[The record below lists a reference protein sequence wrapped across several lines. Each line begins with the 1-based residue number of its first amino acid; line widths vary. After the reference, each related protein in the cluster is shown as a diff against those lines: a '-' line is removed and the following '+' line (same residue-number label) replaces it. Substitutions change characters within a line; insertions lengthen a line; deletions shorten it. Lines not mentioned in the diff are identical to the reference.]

1 MKRKIL
7 FVVPFYLGRSPSQR
21 YRIEWYI
28 QYFEKN
34 GYQCD
39 FSYLLS
45 PRTDKF
51 FYSKRYTFLKFLLI
65 FKFFFIRIKDVFRA
79 KKYNL
84 VFVQREACFLG
95 FSFFEK
101 LLAKRP
107 KLIFDFDDAIWLP
120 NVSDANKKWE
130 WLKNYK
136 KTEKIISYAHHVIAG
151 NQYLANYAKNFTT
164 NISIIPTTIDTDIY
178 KIPKKRSNDKILIG
192 WSGSPTTIQ
201 HFRYGEPF
209 LKAIQKKYPNK
220 IEFKLIGDASYYNKE
235 LNIQGIAWSKEKEV
249 SELSDLDI
257 GIMPLPDDKWTKGK
271 CGLKGLQYMALEI
284 PTIMSP
290 VGVNTEIIQDSEN
303 GFLASSKKE
312 WIEKLSLLIENKE
325 LRKKIG
331 IKGRETVEQKY
342 SVQSQKDKYLEIFN
356 QVCS

>member
-28 QYFEKN
+28 KYFEEN

-39 FSYLLS
+39 FSYLLTPS
-45 PRTDKF
+45 LDKI
-51 FYSKRYTFLKFLLI
+51 FYDKRYVFLKFLLV
-65 FKFFFIRIKDVFRA
+65 FRFLFIRIRDVFRA
-79 KKYNL
+79 KNYNL
-84 VFVQREACFLG
+84 IFVQREACFLG

-101 LLAKRP
+101 KLAKRS
-107 KLIFDFDDAIWLP
+107 KMIFDFDDAIWLP
-120 NVSDANKKWE
+120 NVSEANKKWE

-151 NQYLANYAKNFTT
+151 NQYLADYAKKFNTK
-164 NISIIPTTIDTDIY
+164 ISIIPTTIDLNFYQIKEKKKSE
-178 KIPKKRSNDKILIG
+178 KITIG

-201 HFRYGEPF
+201 HFRYGEAF

-220 IEFKLIGDASYYNKE
+220 IQFKLIGDPSYYNEE
-235 LNIQGIAWSKEKEV
+235 LKIQGIAWEKESEV

-257 GIMPLPDDKWTKGK
+257 GIMPLPDNKWTAGK
-271 CGLKGLQYMALEI
+271 CGLKGLQYMALGI
-284 PTIMSP
+284 ATIMSP
-290 VGVNTEIIQDSEN
+290 VGVNTEIIKDGEN
-303 GFLASSKKE
+303 GFLAAEEKE
-312 WIEKLSLLIENKE
+312 WIEKLSILIEDAE

-331 IKGRETVEQKY
+331 TAGRLTVEQKY
-342 SVQSQKDKYLEIFN
+342 SSQSQQDKYIEIFE